1 MASAPRAARGFSPL
15 DDELA
20 LAPCGLAP
28 GLHEGLVRLATWIPS
43 FAHAA
48 RELSYFTGATV
59 PETTARRLTQDAGA
73 AYSQVQHAQV
83 ERIRAVLPAPPPGP
97 PVQQLSVDGALV
109 PLVGGEWAEVKTLVV
124 GALAGREPGACVR
137 AEELSYFSQLAD
149 AAHFTAAALVETH
162 RRGTETADAVVAV
175 MDGAAW
181 EQGFVDAHRA
191 DAVRVLDFCH
201 AAGYLTAA
209 AQAVYGPGT
218 SACGAWVERQRHELR
233 YGEPEAVLTALRA
246 LHQRASGEA
255 QAVVRT
261 SVEYLHRRSEQIRYA
276 EWELLGLPLGSGAVE
291 SANKLLVEERLKG
304 GGMHWAR
311 QNVSPMLALRTI
323 AFNDR
328 WEEAWPQIG
337 ARLRAQ
343 RAEAGRARRAARR
356 GAAEA
361 GPQRP
366 PPTAAGPAPGAAAP
380 PALAPGARGVQL
392 PNRPPHPKGTAKPA
406 PDHPWRRRRF
416 GRACQPQA
424 ANAA

>member
-83 ERIRAVLPAPPPGP
+83 ARIRAVLPAPPPGP

-124 GALAGREPGACVR
+124 GALAGREPGECVR
-137 AEELSYFSQLAD
+137 AEELSDFSRLAD

-162 RRGTETADAVVAV
+162 RRGPETADAVVAV

-201 AAGYLTAA
+201 AAGYLAAA

-218 SACGAWVERQRHELR
+218 RACGAWVERHSGTSSGTASPRRCWRHCAR
-233 YGEPEAVLTALRA
+233 
-246 LHQRASGEA
+246 S
-255 QAVVRT
+255 T
-261 SVEYLHRRSEQIRYA
+261 SAPAARHRRWSGRVWSSCTA
-276 EWELLGLPLGSGAVE
+276 GASRSGTPSGS
-291 SANKLLVEERLKG
+291 S
-304 GGMHWAR
+304 WACP
-311 QNVSPMLALRTI
+311 S
-323 AFNDR
+323 
-328 WEEAWPQIG
+328 
-337 ARLRAQ
+337 
-343 RAEAGRARRAARR
+343 
-356 GAAEA
+356 
-361 GPQRP
+361 
-366 PPTAAGPAPGAAAP
+366 AAGPWRAP
-380 PALAPGARGVQL
+380 
-392 PNRPPHPKGTAKPA
+392 TSCW
-406 PDHPWRRRRF
+406 WRS
-416 GRACQPQA
+416 G
-424 ANAA
+424 